1 MAATNCR
8 FIPACAGNT
17 CRGAAGTSSHP
28 VHPRLRGEHAQCRE
42 VQQARGGSSPP
53 ARGTRE
59 QQTESRGIRRFIP
72 ACAGN
77 TPSHF
82 TLRTSPPVHPRL
94 RGEHFGPWDGID
106 AFTGS
111 SPPARGT
118 PEVRAPAGV
127 PVRFIPAC
135 AGNTLINPTFRP
147 VTAVHPRLRGEHPDS
162 EAAVIAKL
170 RFIPAC
176 AGNTSG

>member
-1 MAATNCR
+1 MAFLGGSKCCNGIPGGSSPPARGSPVGAALAATNCR

-94 RGEHFGPWDGID
+94 RGEHEVFRAEPTLGG
-106 AFTGS
+106 GS

-118 PEVRAPAGV
+118 R
-127 PVRFIPAC
+127 
-135 AGNTLINPTFRP
+135 T
-147 VTAVHPRLRGEHPDS
+147 
-162 EAAVIAKL
+162 
-170 RFIPAC
+170 
-176 AGNTSG
+176 